1 MGVDRCVA
9 CGAEV
14 EEGRQVCQTCA
25 AKVRE
30 AERVFRDTSLEIALG
45 KISEAEKLLK
55 SARATL
61 TLIKGGKS

>member
-1 MGVDRCVA
+1 MGVDRCVG

-14 EEGRQVCQTCA
+14 EEGRQVCQTCT

-30 AERVFRDTSLEIALG
+30 AERVLRDTSLEIALD
-45 KISEAEKLLK
+45 KIAEAEKLLK

-61 TLIKGGKS
+61 TLIKGAKS